1 MLKMIS
7 LMACCTVQPHSV
19 QEQVPVSFVHR
30 IKNVQMI
37 QQIPDFESIHGKF
50 VPQLLQELGSD
61 IAQLC
66 WTNPADM
73 RAQFINR
80 YMNAIVMRLA
90 ELPEDERSESVEY
103 VKTLIPAS
111 HEEYNYIFGYVTG
124 APPHSLRIGE
134 SQLPRNNNSICW
146 PLKHSE
152 IQQKIA
158 EIKAQLK
165 NNSSNIR

>member
-1 MLKMIS
+1 MIS

-103 VKTLIPAS
+103 VKTLVPAS
-111 HEEYNYIFGYVTG
+111 HEEYNYIFGYVTE